1 MPAVAVDN
9 KSKRKKEPNLYELI
23 KKQALI
29 NSDNYLLS
37 IDEVKTQLRMS
48 RLKLI
53 NSYIKTNK
61 IPVTVLED
69 GKIMVRTLDLKLYL
83 ETKQKVYKGA

>member
-1 MPAVAVDN
+1 VSN
-9 KSKRKKEPNLYELI
+9 RKKEPNLYELI

-37 IDEVKTQLRMS
+37 IDEVKTLLRIS
-48 RLKLI
+48 REKLI

-61 IPVTVLED
+61 IPVTVLEN
-69 GKIMVRTLDLKLYL
+69 GKMMIRTLDLKLYL
-83 ETKQKVYKGA
+83 ETKQKIYKGA